1 MAEFNK
7 IIGNAIKL
15 LREELGMTQAQL
27 ADRAGVNQQT
37 IDRIERARFNSSISL
52 IQQVLQ
58 AMGTTLMIA
67 PVEISDQERFLL
79 HKHFAL
85 ASEKPG
91 HINTGAGGVA
101 KVEAHGDIIAVY
113 EKLVTELR
121 ADKARLIE
129 QNEKLIQ
136 MLADKK

>member
-1 MAEFNK
+1 MAEINITVGNTIK
-7 IIGNAIKL
+7 I

-37 IDRIERARFNSSISL
+37 IDRIEKARFNSSISL

-79 HKHFAL
+79 QESK
-85 ASEKPG
+85 EQEG
-91 HINTGAGGVA
+91 CY
-101 KVEAHGDIIAVY
+101 GD
-113 EKLVTELR
+113 
-121 ADKARLIE
+121 
-129 QNEKLIQ
+129 
-136 MLADKK
+136 